1 MDLNLLLLS
10 TVAFILGPATA
21 SLGRRFPLFL
31 PVLDGF
37 VLLSVTGLILM
48 EVIPHSMEEVGL
60 WAIPLALLGLLVPSM
75 IEKRYHKMAHSA
87 HHWATWFGV
96 SAILI
101 HSTLDGVALS
111 LGSAGT
117 QAEG

>member
-1 MDLNLLLLS
+1 MDLNLLFEHGGL
-10 TVAFILGPATA
+10 ILGPVTA

-60 WAIPLALLGLLVPSM
+60 WAIPLALLGLLFP
-75 IEKRYHKMAHSA
+75 A
-87 HHWATWFGV
+87 
-96 SAILI
+96 
-101 HSTLDGVALS
+101 
-111 LGSAGT
+111 
-117 QAEG
+117 

>member
-1 MDLNLLLLS
+1 MDTPLLLIS
-10 TVAFILGPATA
+10 TVAFILGPVTA

-60 WAIPLALLGLLVPSM
+60 WAIPLALLGLLVPGM
-75 IEKRYHKMAHSA
+75 IEKRYHKLAHNA

-101 HSTLDGVALS
+101 HSTMDGIALS
-111 LGSAGT
+111 L
-117 QAEG
+117 